1 MLFLLLLLFLGAVR
15 KFSRLFDDVKVF
27 LLSDISLNYTRN
39 FTCYAKPEKAM
50 SRAFHFGKRGSC
62 AHGSWAPGG
71 KIQTLSLTIQKGC
84 AHKIVKFSPR
94 HSKVSR
100 SMLGGGEI
108 SFARDD
114 SAASML
120 RRTKGEWKK
129 ERKSS
134 AERLLEFAC
143 FRLIKRRND
152 CGARCVIGENL
163 WLLSSAHFPCK
174 RWEKQRKST
183 SSRRGDA
190 TIRVHAAYASLV
202 EQKSHADAKKKFT
215 IDAER
220 RATPASRVSDRSL
233 CHPKRIRRSVR
244 AEKTRRPSATTK
256 RGKKLNRSRAKASI
270 DENNVFV
277 KRN

>member
-108 SFARDD
+108 SSLVMTAPRRCCVARRE
-114 SAASML
+114 SGK
-120 RRTKGEWKK
+120 R

-143 FRLIKRRND
+143 FHLIKRRND

-233 CHPKRIRRSVR
+233 YHPKRIRRSVR
-244 AEKTRRPSATTK
+244 AEKTRRPSATK